1 MEVNT
6 QWGSFLTTLFIG
18 LILGF
23 IFDFYRVMRGV
34 FNLKSLMTFIFDGIY
49 WLVAFIITFA
59 CLLFSNWAELRFYIF
74 MGIISGWALYYKLIS
89 KYSIFMMIRVI
100 RIIIATCQ
108 WIKKAFIVC
117 LIHPVGY
124 ILGIFLFPF
133 RYTMRRFSQLE
144 RKLRKW
150 RMSKKKMTK
159 EDNISP
165 KN

>member
-6 QWGSFLTTLFIG
+6 QWVSFLTTLLIG
-18 LILGF
+18 LVLGF

-34 FNLKSLMTFIFDGIY
+34 FNLKTLMTFVFDGIY
-49 WLVAFIITFA
+49 WMVAFMITFA

-74 MGIISGWALYYKLIS
+74 IGIISGWALYYKLIS
-89 KYSIFMMIRVI
+89 KYSIFMMIRGI
-100 RIIIATCQ
+100 RIIIATSR
-108 WIKKAFIVC
+108 WVEKAFIIC

-133 RYTMRRFSQLE
+133 RYAMRGFHQIK

-150 RMSKKKMTK
+150 RIGEKKMTK
-159 EDNISP
+159 EDDLSS